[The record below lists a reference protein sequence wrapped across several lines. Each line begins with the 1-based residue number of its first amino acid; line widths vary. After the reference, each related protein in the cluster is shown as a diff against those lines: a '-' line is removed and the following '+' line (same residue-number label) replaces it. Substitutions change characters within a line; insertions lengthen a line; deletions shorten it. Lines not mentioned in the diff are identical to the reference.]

1 MHADNSND
9 WHDGGGAGRTG
20 RKPDTRVRL
29 PSSSPCPRMHVPCI
43 LGMPG
48 MPTALTVGATRRVA
62 REGILEGEPPGEPST
77 VAGPARQE
85 PRPPIQPS
93 NCVEQPVVPK
103 GGEAGAAGLRTRGR
117 RRVRQ
122 RSESD
127 EGRARVRGS
136 RPRRPAPPR
145 ASRCCHLRLSA
156 FICVHLWLIRCRCG
170 CCHPC
175 SSVSICGNNGC
186 CPRVPASPRRF

>member
-103 GGEAGAAGLRTRGR
+103 GGEPGARLAQDAQSPARPAAERVGR
-117 RRVRQ
+117 RPRT
-122 RSESD
+122 S
-127 EGRARVRGS
+127 ARIS
-136 RPRRPAPPR
+136 PEAPR
-145 ASRCCHLRLSA
+145 AAPCQPLLSSAPICVYLRSSVADTLPLWLLSSV
-156 FICVHLWLIRCRCG
+156 FICVHLWQ
-170 CCHPC
+170 
-175 SSVSICGNNGC
+175 
-186 CPRVPASPRRF
+186 